1 MCEFLWT
8 NCEHLKKKKC
18 QHLSGCTGIFQYSV
32 LNFITCAIKQS
43 SCEPGSY
50 QHLNL
55 IQSTL
60 SLKTLVLCDYK
71 CSSIYKLFIYSKG
84 VTDPFP
90 LAVVKIK
97 EKIVWF

>member
-1 MCEFLWT
+1 MHAVPLTYLINKDLRFFTVNAKKENKFWLPMCEFLWT
-8 NCEHLKKKKC
+8 NCEHLKKKRKC

-43 SCEPGSY
+43 SCEHGSY

-60 SLKTLVLCDYK
+60 SWKTLVLCD
-71 CSSIYKLFIYSKG
+71 
-84 VTDPFP
+84 
-90 LAVVKIK
+90 
-97 EKIVWF
+97 

>member
-55 IQSTL
+55 I
-60 SLKTLVLCDYK
+60 
-71 CSSIYKLFIYSKG
+71 CSSIYKFFIYSKG